1 MATPPASLLLW
12 QITTGH
18 FLSRCLHVV
27 AELGVAD
34 RLGDAPASAASIATA
49 LGLDADALERML
61 RLLAVAGVFEA
72 RGSLWAHT
80 ELSRMLRSDHP
91 QSMRAFARMIGAR
104 VNWSALGEAEHT
116 ARTGMAAIE
125 KIVPGGLWTYFGAHA
140 DEGRIFDAAMTAKSS
155 VEIAALMPAFD
166 FSRYR
171 VVADVGGGR
180 GHILKAVLGAT
191 PGASGILFDRPSVVA
206 QVAPSERM
214 TTRAG
219 DFFVDALPSA
229 DAYILSN
236 VLHDWADPQA
246 EGILHN
252 VRRSAPSHAE
262 LLVLE
267 SPLPEG
273 PEPHHA
279 KVLDIVMLF
288 ITGGRERTRAQYAA
302 LFAAAGFRLDRVV
315 PTAGPV
321 SVIVGVPA

>member
-1 MATPPASLLLW
+1 MPTPPPSLLLW

-34 RLGDAPASAASIATA
+34 RLGDAPASAESIATA
-49 LGLDADALERML
+49 LGLNADALERML

-116 ARTGMAAIE
+116 ARTGIAAIE
-125 KIVPGGLWTYFGAHA
+125 KVVPGGLWPYFRAHP

-155 VEIAALMPAFD
+155 AEIAALMPAFD

-171 VVADVGGGR
+171 VIADVGGGR
-180 GHILKAVLGAT
+180 GHVLAAVLAAT
-191 PGASGILFDRPSVVA
+191 PGAKGVLFDLPSVVA
-206 QVAPSERM
+206 PVASSERM
-214 TTRAG
+214 TAQAG
-219 DFFVDALPSA
+219 DFFVDALPPA

-236 VLHDWADPQA
+236 VLHDWADPKA
-246 EGILHN
+246 EAILRN
-252 VRRSAPSHAE
+252 VRRSAPPHAE
-262 LLVLE
+262 LLVVE

-279 KVLDIVMLF
+279 KVLDVVMLF
-288 ITGGRERTRAQYAA
+288 ITGGRERTRQQYGA
-302 LFAAAGFRLDRVV
+302 LLAAAGFRLDRIV